1 MASWK
6 AAVVVL
12 GAMLLAPLMALA
24 EGTAEFKV
32 WAMEAHTEG
41 RNTPHFDPGL
51 DEVKDAVK
59 SLNFDTYLKLKTD
72 EHTFSDKQEY
82 RAAINDQYTLT
93 ASAPTVAKDGRY
105 RMKIKITMPSEKN
118 PDDEIDALAT
128 ELLLQPGK
136 KVLVRGL
143 KLGEGKEMVVVLS
156 LAAPESKAVDKPQK

>member
-6 AAVVVL
+6 AAL
-12 GAMLLAPLMALA
+12 LIGALLLAPLQALA
-24 EGTAEFKV
+24 GDSAEFKV
-32 WAMEAHTEG
+32 WAMEAHAEG
-41 RNTPHFDPGL
+41 RDTPHFDPGL

-59 SLNFDTYLKLKTD
+59 ALNFDTYLKLKTD

-82 RAAINDQYTLT
+82 RAAINEQYTLS
-93 ASAPTVAKDGRY
+93 ASAPTVSKDGRY
-105 RMKIKITMPSEKN
+105 RMKIKITMPSDKK
-118 PDDEIDALAT
+118 PGDEIDALAT

-156 LAAPESKAVDKPQK
+156 LTAPATKAGDKPQK